1 MKLKQYLY
9 SNIAI
14 TFFPIIFGLFFITS
28 IVFLVKIASLTSIIT
43 LNFAELLTLY
53 SYVIPEILFYTVP
66 VSFFISLVISLSKL
80 SNEYELIVITSFGL
94 NPLKMIK
101 ILFPITLILSFTMI
115 IVSVGLI
122 PKTKFLSKS
131 LLNEKK
137 KEANFNIKAS
147 EFGQKFGDWLIYI
160 DEKDE
165 NTYKEVKLFKTEKGT
180 DQFIISK
187 NAVLSNE
194 KGNLSFILNK
204 GKSFYIENKTVHQID
219 FEKMNISD
227 SISKKKIDKFVNSYE
242 YWKYNI
248 KVNDRLDKLSFYIL
262 VSCFPLLSLL
272 LVVSF
277 GYFNPRYDKNKALAY
292 SVSSVVL
299 FYIFAQKLSD
309 KILLDALYVV
319 PIFWIIFTYIVYRT
333 KVKKLY

>member
-43 LNFAELLTLY
+43 LNFTELLTLY
-53 SYVIPEILFYTVP
+53 LYVVPEILFYTVP
-66 VSFFISLVISLSKL
+66 VSFFISLVLSLSKL

-94 NPLKMIK
+94 NPLKIAK
-101 ILFPITLILSFTMI
+101 ILFPITLMLSFTMI

-122 PKTKFLSKS
+122 PKTKYLSKS

-137 KEANFNIKAS
+137 KEASFNIKAS

-160 DEKDE
+160 DEKDK
-165 NTYKEVKLFKTEKGT
+165 NTYKEVKLFKTQKGT

-194 KGNLSFILNK
+194 KGNLSFILNE

-219 FEKMNISD
+219 FAKMNISD
-227 SISKKKIDKFVNSYE
+227 SISKKKLDKFINSYE
-242 YWKYNI
+242 YWKHNI
-248 KVNDRLDKLSFYIL
+248 KIKDRLDKFSFYIL
-262 VSCFPLLSLL
+262 VSLFPLLSLL

-292 SVSSVVL
+292 SITSVVL
-299 FYIFAQKLSD
+299 YYILAQKVSD
-309 KILLDALYVV
+309 ALLLDALYIV
-319 PIFWIIFTYIVYRT
+319 PILWIIFTYLVYISKT
-333 KVKKLY
+333 KKLY